1 MRNVQDAFDML
12 KVVKKYETYMTVV
25 KFAKFAIAG
34 ALIVLALTGVL
45 PLNGGNTKFEKF

>member
-1 MRNVQDAFDML
+1 MH

-45 PLNGGNTKFEKF
+45 PLDSGDTKFERF

>member
-1 MRNVQDAFDML
+1 MP

-34 ALIVLALTGVL
+34 TLVLFALAGVL
-45 PLNGGNTKFEKF
+45 PTNGGEVSFGKF

>member
-1 MRNVQDAFDML
+1 ML

-34 ALIVLALTGVL
+34 ALVVLALTGIL
-45 PLNGGNTKFEKF
+45 PLNSGDLKFEKF

>member
-1 MRNVQDAFDML
+1 MT

-34 ALIVLALTGVL
+34 ALVVLALAGVL
-45 PLNGGNTKFEKF
+45 PLNDGNVKFEKF

>member
-1 MRNVQDAFDML
+1 MH

-34 ALIVLALTGVL
+34 ALVVLALTGVL
-45 PLNGGNTKFEKF
+45 PLNGGDVKFEKF